1 MKQQLR
7 SLAAATAFAVL
18 LNMPAYAAATKKT
31 YLSQIGSC
39 KRIEGLHEYYEK
51 HGRTLGDDTQFYYNT
66 ENGRMYV
73 ISPAGNAGI
82 ELTLNGPDDMRYEPL
97 KGHIAALCAQYFGSG
112 YQISEQILQVCI
124 AIRDDGTVPDLIA
137 SPVRYEIRL
146 PEQGE
151 GVQEKAEALYRTLAG
166 EQYPVTACM
175 YYPEFGYV
183 DDAIP
188 GGYTYHAEQEKAISA
203 YLNEHEPDWV
213 LKTDKSR
220 ENMTIVRQTAATQT
234 ENSSD
239 YAGAVYAKV
248 FEALDYWPD
257 VMAITDGCSRAFGI
271 DLKQTVQVTE
281 QTCPWESPYE
291 KESSGASAY
300 PNAKFFLSK
309 DAGKTGTLEYYT
321 SGSRMLSFRAWSNCV
336 AFNLRDSSAV
346 SYDELRALAKKYSDS
361 YSVKMQSDFCIISFS
376 GSNTFKPESAD
387 AIKKELSDAGLI
399 RTFYGP
405 GDVASVGY
413 DDIEPAEDGSLLY
426 YTGYTEQ
433 EAQQVDVMKAWLEKY
448 RTDCT
453 TEDYITP
460 AAAQGGRTEPQY
472 LKVTPKTNLTAD
484 QRLALACD
492 IYRVAEIWPQWM
504 EMLPHEPV
512 YAVRNNSFVP
522 AEPKGEFCEWIDTG
536 LKGSE
541 QEKRWSSYTKYDT
554 KGMFGGDAYISPDG
568 SQLVVFDPMFNAVGC
583 FAADSS
589 SAFTKIE
596 ETAKPYSAVSA
607 KNGFVLIGDFGE
619 RDFPQEDVQK
629 LRNELKKQGL
639 ISAFYA
645 PGDVAYVSSA
655 TFNTGD
661 ALYYFKPEQNPDQF
675 ITELKAWLAKKRPGY
690 TVTEERPQDLLRTD
704 TDYIKVT
711 PDKALTAAELIA
723 LATELSEA
731 AGHAPLFRELVTDE
745 PVYAVRNDS
754 LLSAE
759 PESKGEPCKWID
771 TAFLGNDSPN
781 KWSNYTK
788 FDSKGYYGKEVY
800 ISPDGSQLLAFG
812 PQNNI
817 IACTSDHVNSP
828 LSSVATRIGNL
839 LPDYSVSI
847 EEERLLLISTP
858 SGKEISQ
865 EEATRIRSIL
875 LDEGL
880 IWSFYQP
887 GEVAA
892 VTSISHY
899 KEGALYYYNSPAK
912 KGESLEKIKA
922 FLEGHHPDCSAAV
935 TDGSEADRMDTSYI
949 KVTAA
954 EGTSDAGLFALA
966 AEIYETTG
974 LYPLMNVPQPV
985 KPDYA
990 VRCDSLSVKGDMNL
1004 DGQTDVADAVMLARY
1019 MAEDREVVIMDKGMK
1034 NADVQHD
1041 GQVDSDDLTLLMKA
1055 IAKQITL

>member
-1 MKQQLR
+1 MKQHLR
-7 SLAAATAFAVL
+7 NLAAATASAVL
-18 LNMPAYAAATKKT
+18 LNMPVYAAVTAKP

-51 HGRTLGDDTQFYYNT
+51 HNRTLGDDTQFYYNT
-66 ENGRMYV
+66 ESGRMYV

-82 ELTLNGPDDMRYEPL
+82 ELTLDGPDDMRYEPL
-97 KGHIAALCAQYFGSG
+97 KGHIAALCEQYFGSG
-112 YQISEQILQVCI
+112 YQITEQMLEVCI

-151 GVQEKAEALYRTLAG
+151 GVQEKAEALYRTLVG

-183 DDAIP
+183 DDAVP
-188 GGYTYHAEQEKAISA
+188 GGYFYNAEQEQAISA
-203 YLNEHEPDWV
+203 YLNAHEPDWV
-213 LKTDKSR
+213 LKTDQSR
-220 ENMTIVRQTAATQT
+220 ENMAIVRQTAATQT

-239 YAGAVYAKV
+239 HVGAVYAKV
-248 FEALDYWPD
+248 FEALGYWPD

-271 DLKQTVQVTE
+271 DLKQTVQITE

-321 SGSRMLSFRAWSNCV
+321 SGSSMLSFRAWSDCV
-336 AFNLRDSSAV
+336 AFHLNDTKAI

-472 LKVTPKTNLTAD
+472 IKVTPKAHLTAG

-492 IYRVAEIWPQWM
+492 IYRVAGIWPQWM
-504 EMLPHEPV
+504 IMLVHEPI

-522 AEPKGEFCEWIDTG
+522 AEPKGEPCEWIDTG

-541 QEKRWSSYTKYDT
+541 QEKRWSSYTKYDS
-554 KGMFGGDAYISPDG
+554 KGMFGGDTYISPDG
-568 SQLVVFDPMFNAVGC
+568 GQLAVFDPMPNTIGC
-583 FAADSS
+583 FAVNNNAL
-589 SAFTKIE
+589 TKIE
-596 ETAKPYSAVSA
+596 EAAKPYSVTSYG
-607 KNGFVLIGDFGE
+607 NRFILISNYSSTEFS
-619 RDFPQEDVQK
+619 QEDVQN
-629 LRNELKKQGL
+629 RRSTLKKQGL

-645 PGDVAYVSSA
+645 PGEVAGVSFPM
-655 TFNTGD
+655 FNTGD
-661 ALYYFKPEQNPDQF
+661 ALYYFKPTQNPDQF
-675 ITELKAWLAKKRPGY
+675 MTALKAWLSENRPGY
-690 TVTEERPQDLLRTD
+690 TVTEDAPQDVIRTD

-711 PDKALTAAELIA
+711 PNKDLTSAELIA
-723 LATELSEA
+723 LAAELREA
-731 AGHAPLFRELVTDE
+731 VGETPQFRNLVTGE
-745 PVYAVRNDS
+745 PVFAVRNDS
-754 LLSAE
+754 LFSAE
-759 PESKGEPCKWID
+759 PESKGESCKWID
-771 TAFLGNDSPN
+771 TAFLGNDYPN

-788 FDSKGYYGKEVY
+788 FDSKGFYGNEVY
-800 ISPDGSQLLAFG
+800 ISPDGSRLLAFG
-812 PQNNI
+812 PQNNTV
-817 IACTSDHVNSP
+817 ACTSDHVNSP
-828 LSSVATRIGNL
+828 LSSVAILIGNL
-839 LPDYSVSI
+839 LPDYSVST
-847 EEERLLLISTP
+847 EDDRLILISDL
-858 SGKEISQ
+858 SGNAISQ
-865 EEATRIRSIL
+865 EKAQQIRSRL

-887 GEVAA
+887 GEVAS
-892 VTSISHY
+892 VTFISHY

-922 FLEGHHPDCSAAV
+922 FLAANHPDCSAAV
-935 TDGSEADRMDTSYI
+935 TDGSEVDRMDTSYI

-954 EGTSDAGLFALA
+954 EGTGDAGLFALA
-966 AEIYETTG
+966 AEIYEATG
-974 LYPLMNVPQPV
+974 LNPLMNVPIPV

-990 VRCDSLSVKGDMNL
+990 VRFDSLSVKGDMNL
-1004 DGQTDVADAVMLARY
+1004 DSQTDVADAVMTARY
-1019 MAEDREVVIMDKGMK
+1019 LAEDKEVKIMDKGME
-1034 NADVQHD
+1034 NADVTHD
-1041 GQVDSDDLTLLMKA
+1041 RQVTTDDLALLIKA
-1055 IAKQITL
+1055 IAKQTTL